1 MTGTLK
7 NTDGVR
13 PLTMRERLRSLVAVV
28 CGNYLEW
35 FDWTM
40 YVVFTPYIAATF
52 FDPTDRTSAVL
63 ATLAVFA
70 VAFAARPLGGY
81 LLGRLADRKGRKTA
95 LVVAMLMMAFG
106 SLAIAIL
113 PGYETLGA
121 LASVIL
127 FLVRVSQGIAHGG
140 ESASAYTYLAEIAPK
155 NRRGLWGSTI
165 MMTVTLGVISATGLG
180 AIMTS
185 LLTAEQM
192 GSWGWRVPFI
202 LGALLAVLALWIRR
216 SARESSV
223 FEEEATEVKAPRVIT
238 RRQVTIISVRLIA
251 LGVLTQVL
259 YYTWVSFYAAYAINA
274 KGMEAK
280 GAYLAS
286 LGAQLIALV
295 VLPFMGYLSDR
306 IGRRRSYVI
315 WSLAVIAVVF
325 PTSAMLTDAPVS
337 LFMAQTICLIVWAIQ
352 SSIHSTVM
360 AEQAPTEIRATSV
373 GVFSSVAAALTGGT
387 APYLNTWLTGM
398 GYQWM
403 FSVYII
409 VLAVITLIAVR
420 YMPETAGLG
429 MDEVPLPGEPYL
441 KKPPAHQR

>member
-1 MTGTLK
+1 MK
-7 NTDGVR
+7 NTDSVR
-13 PLTMRERLRSLVAVV
+13 PLTMRERLRSLIAVV

-40 YVVFTPYIAATF
+40 YVIFTPYIAATF
-52 FDPTDRTSAVL
+52 FDPNDRASAVL

-70 VAFAARPLGGY
+70 VAFAARPLGGL

-113 PGYETLGA
+113 PGYDTLGTA
-121 LASVIL
+121 ASVIL

-155 NRRGLWGSTI
+155 DRRGLWGSSI

-180 AIMTS
+180 ALMTS
-185 LLTAEQM
+185 MLSKEQM
-192 GSWGWRVPFI
+192 GTWGWRVPFI
-202 LGALLAVLALWIRR
+202 LGALLAALALWIRR
-216 SARESSV
+216 SARESEV
-223 FEEEATEVKAPRVIT
+223 FEGEGGKSTTQRVIT

-259 YYTWVSFYAAYAINA
+259 YYTWVSYYAAYAINT

-286 LGAQLIALV
+286 LGAQFIALI

-325 PTSAMLTDAPVS
+325 PTSAMLTAAPMS
-337 LFMAQTICLIVWAIQ
+337 LFVAQTLCLIVWAIQ
-352 SSIHSTVM
+352 ASIHSTVM

-398 GYQWM
+398 GLQWV
-403 FSVYII
+403 FSAYII
-409 VLAVITLIAVR
+409 LLAVITLIAVKF
-420 YMPETAGLG
+420 MPETAGLG

-441 KKPPAHQR
+441 EKPIKAAVAH